1 MKKEFRFFEKME
13 DLIKNYTVKN
23 YTENKTVKE
32 PIKNNP
38 FAKLFKKIADE
49 IKLKKEDI
57 ILK

>member
-13 DLIKNYTVKN
+13 DLIKN